1 MSMKKHLPP
10 LNVHCFSDHS
20 YINHKGQN
28 ASDSNDHEYSC
39 HLYTEEEEEDD
50 EDVNFLCHDR
60 TKHLIKM
67 LNLKS
72 NADYDYP
79 SMLRTCSQTDLSEQ
93 DIFMGIIQ
101 EMKTRCPHLLEI
113 LVSVCVKDET
123 KVNLRQITSIAVA
136 YSCLM
141 FARNNKNSGIQR
153 CITLLAVK
161 GDANDEFIRRLNRMS
176 LSLSCSGKLRIFDK
190 AVVASHN
197 MLVEAIRTNPLMK
210 ITGDNLDMYIRTNH
224 QRTDNSNQDIHWKGI
239 DAEMFVF
246 NESETMKLN
255 DVQKV
260 LIGRLLY
267 DRDEFKW
274 LKNKLPQ
281 HIPHQYKIK
290 SKYRGKNEITPV
302 LNGMGLS
309 SANLQTS

>member
-1 MSMKKHLPP
+1 
-10 LNVHCFSDHS
+10 
-20 YINHKGQN
+20 
-28 ASDSNDHEYSC
+28 
-39 HLYTEEEEEDD
+39 
-50 EDVNFLCHDR
+50 
-60 TKHLIKM
+60 M

-123 KVNLRQITSIAVA
+123 KVNLRQITSVAVA

-141 FARNNKNSGIQR
+141 FARNNKNSDIQR

-161 GDANDEFIRRLNRMS
+161 GDANDEVRL
-176 LSLSCSGKLRIFDK
+176 KD
-190 AVVASHN
+190 
-197 MLVEAIRTNPLMK
+197 
-210 ITGDNLDMYIRTNH
+210 
-224 QRTDNSNQDIHWKGI
+224 I
-239 DAEMFVF
+239 DAEMFVL

-260 LIGRLLY
+260 LIGRLLC

-281 HIPHQYKIK
+281 HIPHRRSPFIPSYENETARRAFINTKGGN
-290 SKYRGKNEITPV
+290 GKNKEADLVQEHAIRNQKDLIRGLGANKTE
-302 LNGMGLS
+302 NGSRRASS
-309 SANLQTS
+309 SADIIHRIGDNIDHLLNIPKLTTSHAKKTSSKDLEIAINILRKVQPFNYVKGRQFESFKTIAKNPKLVVQKKDLVHAIHKKIQRLFLNS